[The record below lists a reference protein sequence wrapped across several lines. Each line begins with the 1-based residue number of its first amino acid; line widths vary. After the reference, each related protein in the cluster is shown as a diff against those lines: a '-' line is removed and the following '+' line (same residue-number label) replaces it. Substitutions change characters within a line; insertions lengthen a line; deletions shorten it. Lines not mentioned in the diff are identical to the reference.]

1 MALTATVHRFEI
13 VLSDVD
19 RGVYE
24 TLDLRVAR
32 HPSESLRYLVT
43 RVLAYCLSYEEGIAF
58 SKGGVSSTDEPP
70 VAVFDATGVM
80 RAWIDVG
87 SPSAERLHKAA
98 KMADR
103 VSLYTHADLAL
114 LRKEAA
120 TRAIHRVQS
129 IEVWRFEPAVLDAI
143 AAVVDRTTI
152 FEVVRNDGHVYVTL
166 GANTLDVP
174 LAPVRLVAGE

>member
-43 RVLAYCLSYEEGIAF
+43 RVLAYCLSYEEGITF

-98 KMADR
+98 KLADR

-120 TRAIHRVQS
+120 TRTIHRLES

-143 AAVVDRTTI
+143 AGVIDRHTT
-152 FEVVRNDGHVYVTL
+152 FELARNDGHVYVTL
-166 GANTLDVP
+166 GANTIDVP
-174 LAPVRLVAGE
+174 LAPQRLVED